1 MYGPVSRYADEIHQM
16 KYRSVNETFE
26 DAMNRIAAVLA
37 DNNHHFTALRK
48 AMLHQRI
55 LFAGRV
61 QAAVG
66 SSRNITPFNCFVAP
80 TIEDSFVDGKN
91 SIMEVA
97 HKAAATMRMGGGI
110 GYDFSTLR
118 HRGSL
123 ISKLGSQSSGAVS
136 FMNIFNEICKCTS
149 SSGHRRGAQMAVM
162 RIDHP
167 DIEEFINAKHNI
179 TNLTAFNTSIAITD
193 EFMECVEADAM
204 FHLKWDGVTQKSI
217 RAVDLWNAVLR
228 STYDWAEP
236 GVLFIDRINEMNNL
250 WYCETIA
257 ATNPCAEQPLPPNG
271 SCLLA
276 SMNLVKYHTPANKFI
291 IPEHPVS
298 SSNIFNFNF
307 SLFREDIYEAVR
319 ALDNVIDNALFPLP
333 EQKEE
338 AFNKRRIGLGVTGVA
353 NAIEALGA
361 PYGSPE
367 FVGILEVM
375 LRTLRDTAYR
385 ASINLAKEKGSF
397 PFFDKD
403 KYLQS
408 GFVKTLPEDIREGIA
423 EHGIRNSHLLSIAP
437 TGTISLTADNVSS
450 GIEPVF
456 AHHFDRQIIEF
467 NRIRTDR
474 VHDYGLKY
482 FKHRGRKCSEVSI
495 KEHLEVLI
503 TAQRFIDSSISKTCN
518 VPKDIEWEDF
528 KNVYMLAWQ
537 EGCKGC
543 TTYRV
548 GGMREGVLTE
558 VPEEQEEDL
567 SCVYDPETGLRSCE

>member
-1 MYGPVSRYADEIHQM
+1 
-16 KYRSVNETFE
+16 
-26 DAMNRIAAVLA
+26 
-37 DNNHHFTALRK
+37 
-48 AMLHQRI
+48 
-55 LFAGRV
+55 
-61 QAAVG
+61 
-66 SSRNITPFNCFVAP
+66 
-80 TIEDSFVDGKN
+80 
-91 SIMEVA
+91 
-97 HKAAATMRMGGGI
+97 
-110 GYDFSTLR
+110 
-118 HRGSL
+118 
-123 ISKLGSQSSGAVS
+123 
-136 FMNIFNEICKCTS
+136 
-149 SSGHRRGAQMAVM
+149 
-162 RIDHP
+162 
-167 DIEEFINAKHNI
+167 
-179 TNLTAFNTSIAITD
+179 
-193 EFMECVEADAM
+193 
-204 FHLKWDGVTQKSI
+204 
-217 RAVDLWNAVLR
+217 
-228 STYDWAEP
+228 
-236 GVLFIDRINEMNNL
+236 
-250 WYCETIA
+250 
-257 ATNPCAEQPLPPNG
+257 
-271 SCLLA
+271 
-276 SMNLVKYHTPANKFI
+276 
-291 IPEHPVS
+291 
-298 SSNIFNFNF
+298 
-307 SLFREDIYEAVR
+307 LFREDIYEAVR

-385 ASINLAKEKGSF
+385 ASINLAKEKGPF

-408 GFVKTLPEDIREGIA
+408 GFVKTLPEDIQEGIA

-456 AHHFDRQIIEF
+456 AHHFDRQIVEF
-467 NRIRTDR
+467 NRVRTDR

-558 VPEEQEEDL
+558 APEEQEEDL
-567 SCVYDPETGLRSCE
+567 SCAYDPETGLRSCE